1 MTAASATAKKASWF
15 PIGAA
20 VRATLAEGY
29 NLEKFKRDMVAA
41 FVVSLVALPLSMAL
55 SIAVGLPPQHG
66 LYTAIIAGFV
76 TPLLGGSKVQVSGPT
91 AAFVVIL
98 APIVSEYGLH
108 GLIWCQLIAGAFLLL
123 FGVLRL
129 GRLISYVPYPV
140 TTGFTAG
147 IAVIL
152 GVISLNDMLGL
163 GLNLSK
169 GHFPEKVSLLAQNI
183 GNTNPYEAA
192 VGLTAL
198 LLIIYGQKIIRII
211 PSTILGVGAAIGLS
225 MLFANMGHPVETL
238 ASKFHYTALNGT
250 IMPGIPP
257 YAPSINMPTHTPGQW
272 YTIPSV
278 AEFKIYLYPAL
289 VIAFLAALESLLSAT
304 VADSMAR
311 TKHNPN
317 AELLGIGFGN
327 LASGLCAGIPATG
340 AIARTAALI
349 NNGGISPFAS
359 AIHALLILAYMMVL
373 APYIGKIPMAALAAI
388 LINTAYRMS
397 HWRQFVHTVKIAPR
411 SDVAVLLV
419 CFVLTVAID
428 MVAGVSVG
436 MAMAALLLMK
446 RITEMTHIELE
457 NNKAPDALTEDAI
470 SHLPRDVMVYRIRG
484 PLFFSTAEKVMDQA
498 DFMLE
503 HVKTLVVDMADVD
516 FIDMSGLVA
525 IQSLVETVIHG
536 KRRIML
542 VGHSNVLKRVQRK
555 LDASPMAGKVDY
567 VSHMAEVAN
576 AITAFKAA

>member
-1 MTAASATAKKASWF
+1 MIAASATANKASWF
-15 PIGAA
+15 PIGTA

-108 GLIWCQLIAGAFLLL
+108 GLIWCQLIAGVFLLA

-192 VGLTAL
+192 VGFTAL

-225 MLFANMGHPVETL
+225 MLFAHMGHPVETL
-238 ASKFHYTALNGT
+238 ASKFHYTTLDGS

-257 YAPSINMPTHTPGQW
+257 YAPSINLPTHTPGQW

-317 AELLGIGFGN
+317 GELLGIGFGN

-349 NNGGISPFAS
+349 NNGGVSPFAS
-359 AIHALLILAYMMVL
+359 AIHALLILAYMMAL
-373 APYIGKIPMAALAAI
+373 APYIGEIPMAALAAI

-411 SDVAVLLV
+411 SDVVVLLA

-436 MAMAALLLMK
+436 MAIAALLLMK
-446 RITEMTHIELE
+446 RVTEMTHVELE
-457 NNKAPDALTEDAI
+457 NDKTSDALTEDAI
-470 SHLPRDVMVYRIRG
+470 SRLPRDVMVYRIRG

-503 HVKTLVVDMADVD
+503 HVKTLVVDLADVD

-525 IQSLVETVIHG
+525 IQSLVETVVHG
-536 KRRIML
+536 KRRVML
-542 VGHSNVLKRVQRK
+542 VGNSNVLESVKRK

-567 VSHMAEVAN
+567 VSQMADVAN
-576 AITAFKAA
+576 AITAFKTA